1 MKADHLVINS
11 SIQICTTLCHSDAP
25 SKHILDI
32 QMSTARLCVCVCVA
46 MLCRCVCTA
55 VGYLW
60 RRRMRESEQRPE
72 VGWLAWVGVWE
83 GFLFGKDPRPSYLTF
98 WFRKTSWLHVFA
110 AVDGLVGWKREHFKS
125 SHVKAQRFWQWTAPH
140 FHVKIKMKVKVKFPR
155 FTTFQSGVQSC
166 SCATLPQLAS
176 VYITERQH

>member
-1 MKADHLVINS
+1 MTHRPNTYLTFKCRQLGCVS
-11 SIQICTTLCHSDAP
+11 VFVLLCCVD
-25 SKHILDI
+25 
-32 QMSTARLCVCVCVA
+32 VCVPQWDTYDG
-46 MLCRCVCTA
+46 R
-55 VGYLW
+55 
-60 RRRMRESEQRPE
+60 
-72 VGWLAWVGVWE
+72 GWGNRSKGLKLADWSGME
-83 GFLFGKDPRPSYLTF
+83 CGRDSSLARPSYLTS

-125 SHVKAQRFWQWTAPH
+125 THVKAQRFWQWTTPH

-155 FTTFQSGVQSC
+155 FTTFQTGVQSC